1 MNKKELIAA
10 IAEKAGFTKKDTG
23 IVLEAFIDVVVEAL
37 ARREDVKLVGF
48 GTFTT
53 AERSPRECRNP
64 QTGETFMSEAKV
76 APKLKFGKAVKDAV
90 NA

>member
-10 IAEKAGFTKKDTG
+10 MAEKAGFTKKDTG
-23 IVLEAFIDVVVEAL
+23 IVLDAFIEAVTEAL
-37 ARREDVKLVGF
+37 ARHEDVKLAGF

-53 AERSPRECRNP
+53 VERAPRECRNP
-64 QTGETFMSEAKV
+64 QTGETFMSEAKT

>member
-10 IAEKAGFTKKDTG
+10 IAEKTGFTKKDTG
-23 IVLEAFIDVVVEAL
+23 VMVDAFVDSIVEAL
-37 ARREDVKLVGF
+37 ARREEVKLVGF

-53 AERSPRECRNP
+53 AERAPRECRNP

-76 APKLKFGKAVKDAV
+76 APKLKFGKAVKEAV